1 MALDLGALKESL
13 RQRGIDVLRVMYSD
27 VLGIPRSKDLL
38 VSNLDRS
45 AHGGPTFCQGIWNTN
60 TQGGVLDAANIL
72 SDGLQDLVGQIE
84 PESITPMPWEPGVA
98 YVIMDAREPNGKPNL
113 FSPRTA
119 LQLVIAKYQELG
131 LRPIVG
137 PELEFY
143 IADRTPEGGFKR
155 SLTATGRAYT
165 TGSLV
170 DPNGTF
176 LHLMRMLD
184 QMDIGVYAGN
194 HEFSP
199 GQYEIN
205 LWHSDALDAADR
217 TLMFKAAIKDIVHRT
232 GQHATFMG
240 KPWSDEGGSGFHL
253 HFSVVDAN
261 GKNLM
266 DNGSGELSEVA
277 QRLIAGITA
286 HASGLTALTNP
297 SINAFKRLG
306 PDTLA
311 PFRANWGYDNRSCM
325 VRIPP
330 ERGSGTRLEVRVGDG
345 AANPYLMIAGILSAG
360 LLGILNKLECPEA
373 AEGMAYENEAAP
385 ILPTTFTDA
394 LDALEEDNELRG
406 LISDSLI
413 EIFLTL
419 KRDELERY
427 NSEVGPLHG
436 RTVSDWEI
444 REYMEDF

>member
-1 MALDLGALKESL
+1 
-13 RQRGIDVLRVMYSD
+13 
-27 VLGIPRSKDLL
+27 
-38 VSNLDRS
+38 
-45 AHGGPTFCQGIWNTN
+45 
-60 TQGGVLDAANIL
+60 
-72 SDGLQDLVGQIE
+72 
-84 PESITPMPWEPGVA
+84 
-98 YVIMDAREPNGKPNL
+98 
-113 FSPRTA
+113 
-119 LQLVIAKYQELG
+119 
-131 LRPIVG
+131 
-137 PELEFY
+137 
-143 IADRTPEGGFKR
+143 
-155 SLTATGRAYT
+155 
-165 TGSLV
+165 
-170 DPNGTF
+170 
-176 LHLMRMLD
+176 
-184 QMDIGVYAGN
+184 
-194 HEFSP
+194 
-199 GQYEIN
+199 
-205 LWHSDALDAADR
+205 
-217 TLMFKAAIKDIVHRT
+217 MFKAAIKDIVHRT

-345 AANPYLMIAGILSAG
+345 AANPYLMIAGILGAG
-360 LLGILNKLECPEA
+360 LLGILNKLECPAA
-373 AEGMAYENEAAP
+373 AEGMAYDNESAP
-385 ILPTTFTDA
+385 VLPTTFTDA
-394 LDALEEDNELRG
+394 LEALEQDNELRG

-427 NSEVGPLHG
+427 NSEVGQLHG
-436 RTVSDWEI
+436 RTVSEWEI